1 MKPINYQVTITKPK
15 EGRTDYERF
24 NWYDYD
30 TPNDLRLAVA
40 TYCNESVDLGWDV
53 LALDDDSKVVFVFRH
68 GEGAQC

>member
-1 MKPINYQVTITKPK
+1 MQPFNYRVTITKPK
-15 EGRTDYERF
+15 EGEIYTEQF

-53 LALDDDSKVVFVFRH
+53 LALDDDSRVIFVFRH
-68 GEGAQC
+68 EELV